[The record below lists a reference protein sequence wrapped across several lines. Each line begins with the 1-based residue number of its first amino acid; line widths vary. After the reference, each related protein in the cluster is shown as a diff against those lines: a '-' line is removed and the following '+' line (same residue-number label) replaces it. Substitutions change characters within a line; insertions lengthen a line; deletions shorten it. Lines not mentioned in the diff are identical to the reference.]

1 MLDESEKI
9 VSEGKE
15 TMEMIQG
22 RINIKTQNEEKEKE
36 IKERE

>member
-1 MLDESEKI
+1 MLDEYEKI

-15 TMEMIQG
+15 AMEMIQG